1 MPTYHRGKTPRQP
14 SLLICVNRR
23 YRSDQSSCAAR
34 GSLKIAKAMED
45 GIRHRRIELATERL
59 CCLGQ
64 CTEGPAMRLTPGGE
78 YFLGVTL
85 ADVPGFLDRL
95 EREFGTH
102 PETDEAEAL
111 PVDLLGS

>member
-1 MPTYHRGKTPRQP
+1 MTTYHRDKKLRRP
-14 SLLICVNRR
+14 SLLMCINRR

-34 GSLKIAKAMED
+34 GGLKVAKAMED
-45 GIRHRRIELATERL
+45 GIRRRRIALATERL

-64 CTEGPAMRLTPGGE
+64 CTVGPAMRLTPGAE

-85 ADVPGFLDRL
+85 ADVPRLLDRL
-95 EREFGTH
+95 EREFGTR
-102 PETDEAEAL
+102 PDTDEAAIL